1 MKKFLLTLAFTIIS
15 SVLLFAGTYTP
26 QTVPNV
32 HIQNRNRFISDPD
45 DFISDDIQSNVDLQ
59 LRALM
64 DSTSVETAFVV
75 IESAGD
81 IDIETFSQQL
91 FSEWGIGKADKD
103 NGVLVI
109 IIMDQRKARIHT
121 GYGVEGVLPDIS
133 AKNIIDQD
141 IVPYMKSGD
150 INNAIAATANRL
162 FAIFTDPT
170 AAHELKSMQPNDSRK
185 DSDNSNNLE
194 TLFLI
199 IVLIAFAAGL
209 IIFLQTIFSISK
221 KTNYQ
226 KIEILRKSQWK
237 LAIMACLSMFL
248 GIIFFLIVYFLTRYY
263 RNKPIKC
270 DFCGS
275 KMNKLSEEE
284 DNKYLSEAQNI
295 EEEIKSVDYDVW
307 LCPQCNATEI
317 FPFESK
323 ISSFDKCPKCHTKA
337 STLLYDKVQRHPT
350 TIRVGLGIKVYG
362 CKFCGN
368 RHEVTYEIP
377 KVVPVVI
384 VGGGSGS
391 GSGGGFSGGS
401 FGGGMSGGGGAS
413 GGW

>member
-1 MKKFLLTLAFTIIS
+1 MKKLIFTFAFTIIS
-15 SVLLFAGTYTP
+15 YFVCVAGSYTP

-32 HIQNRNRFISDPD
+32 HLQNRNLFVSDPD
-45 DFISDDIQSNVDLQ
+45 GFISDDVQANVDLQ

-64 DSTSVETAFVV
+64 DSTTLEPAFVV

-121 GYGVEGVLPDIS
+121 GYGVEGILPDIS
-133 AKNIIDQD
+133 AKNIIDHD
-141 IVPYMKSGD
+141 IVPHMKTGD
-150 INNAIAATANRL
+150 INSAIVATANRL
-162 FAIFTDPT
+162 YNIFTDPT
-170 AAHELKSMQPNDSRK
+170 AADELKSMQPNDAQTSAN
-185 DSDNSNNLE
+185 DAE
-194 TLFLI
+194 ALFFI
-199 IVLIAFAAGL
+199 VVLIAFVVGL
-209 IIFLQTIFSISK
+209 MIFIKTLFSISK

-237 LAIMACLSMFL
+237 LAVMAFLSLFS
-248 GIIFFLIVYFLTRYY
+248 GIIFFIIIYFLTRYY

-270 DFCGS
+270 DFCGN
-275 KMNKLSEEE
+275 KMKKLSEEE

-295 EEEIKSVDYDVW
+295 EEEINSVDYDVW

-323 ISSFDKCPKCHTKA
+323 VSSFDKCPICHTKA
-337 STLLYDKVQRHPT
+337 STLLYDKIQRQPT
-350 TIRVGLGIKVYG
+350 TATIGLGIKVYG

-368 RHEVTYEIP
+368 RHEVPYEIP
-377 KVVPVVI
+377 KIAPMVI
-384 VGGGSGS
+384 VGGGTGGS
-391 GSGGGFSGGS
+391 GGGGGFSGGS